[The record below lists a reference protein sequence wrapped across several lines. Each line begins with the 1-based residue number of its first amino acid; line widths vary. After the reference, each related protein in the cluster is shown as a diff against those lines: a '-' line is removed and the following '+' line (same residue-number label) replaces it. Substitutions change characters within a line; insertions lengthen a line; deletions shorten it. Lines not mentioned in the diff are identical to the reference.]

1 MTILEQLRIE
11 NPNLA
16 LIPDEELLQKL
27 LLEYQGDL
35 DPDVYMQSLMGEEP
49 VVSPVQAPVLGGKR
63 ALAPTSNVND
73 IGFGQAFTGPA
84 KSSWA
89 RSWGPSITRL
99 KGGIAALSGNE
110 DRAQELY
117 SQAQQEDR
125 GILQNSG
132 YVSFAQATEGPDA
145 GVDTFV
151 KAGLSA
157 IGSSSPFLV
166 EGIAGAVT
174 GAKIGRFAG
183 PVGAAIGAGV
193 GAAVASFP
201 RLFEFNLSRQQEQVS
216 IGNLDTISEGK
227 AALTALPQAALE
239 SVMFPVV
246 GKLFGKIGRTE
257 FSNIINRATTGRV
270 AKGTA
275 LGVTGEA
282 ATEVGQQVL
291 ERYQAGL
298 PIDTPEAIA
307 EYKEAAFAGGFVGGA
322 FGGAAT
328 LAGEATRAIQP
339 TPTPVEKPVETPV
352 QKPLEAPVVK
362 GGIIQPQ
369 QQKDIAKQQAVEEQ
383 AKPVNFAVE
392 QQADKF
398 VVKEQSLDAN
408 NNIVKTTPLNVF
420 NTQEEAIANQKE
432 SQEQKNKVS
441 EQTFFTADEI
451 KTENPT
457 LGNIIDEVELLGNKI
472 APNVKQVY
480 FQKDLALAKGNE
492 SAVKASGGTLGSSV
506 DGWYD
511 RTSDINF
518 ISTSNLDNIQETVAH
533 ENFHALQRVQNRA
546 SGLFTEQEQS
556 ALNTFLPGGTID
568 NINPLVQKALGNDVM
583 TRLRERHLG
592 SEVTPQEMQA
602 YAFGAYTSMKAKG
615 ARLAA
620 PNPVIRAFKKFFDFL
635 KGVGNIFR
643 KNKINNVQ
651 DLFEQARTG
660 KIGKRAVPKE
670 GIDELRTTSLQKAE
684 RAAAKGVTP
693 SVTEPSLSTVSLDD
707 GSQIQSVIPSLV
719 GQIGEKL
726 VKSIY
731 GPKGTIQLR
740 KDFIDSYLT
749 PAQQKAKFG
758 RNDDMK
764 KANTI
769 FKLSK
774 LEQELRNSDGYIMLN
789 NVPKGYERIGF
800 GNKNL
805 TTSYREDKAILERGI
820 KEILPSQQEFALST
834 VPLRKKPPQKFNS
847 IKALGKFFD
856 DKVKESNPL
865 DKKAYN
871 RALDAADKE
880 IKYQLE
886 KQDTGKGWYDSDV
899 AEMFVDLQ
907 QKIPSL
913 NIQENKDL
921 FTIII
926 GITSPQ
932 TTPTENVVKA
942 GRVYS
947 YYEKF
952 GALAIKQPGNELN
965 FGRTTITQQLSLLQY
980 LLDTKGKEGTV
991 DFLNSTHEVRDLDK
1005 VLRESG
1011 AAKYG
1016 SQFTDK
1022 TGKKLNYSADSKI
1035 SGAVRPRNERNEV
1048 LGSYLFGNKIGSF
1061 YLNISG
1067 IADKEGDAVT
1077 KDLWAARSFYRQ
1089 FGQVVDNTKSAQD
1102 GLKGAFLP
1110 IHRNLGDDFFR
1121 ELGKRNDLSAKDA
1134 QAVLW
1139 FYEHE
1144 LFGDLGINNVPAL
1157 YLSSGS
1163 KKYINNYDKGD
1174 NYGTVELENR
1184 KPSIE
1189 VKNRVGQKK
1198 ETETTGEVN
1207 FSVSEGE
1214 NKYEFEDKE
1223 FSVTDRPGGYKG
1235 PIKVSQSIPKNLRK
1249 LIREKTG
1256 ATPKGFAKVYNP
1268 ESNVKTVQFL
1278 VQENLGKSYEGFQSK
1293 FQANRM
1299 IGIVAA
1305 NGYRH
1310 PEGRSDGYEYF
1321 FVEDN
1326 NGNLIGAQQVR
1337 ISKFPKDTV
1346 GFEKVSKIPV
1356 SSKSVRKYFYKT
1368 FVPPEDL
1375 VKIKNPRSA
1384 NYDAGLDERY
1394 EEDIDALIEKNREIY
1409 DAERNKETSKFFK
1422 KALELDVGG
1431 SYNVRASEALFQE
1444 ALNFAKSNNVE
1455 DIVLTDVVNEQAKR
1469 AFKKRGF
1476 KEVKSSSIF
1485 YGLIT
1490 GLTGK
1495 KQELNLVAKVSDL
1508 DSQIEAQVEQEIAPE
1523 TIKSDLELSVSSDT
1537 AIKDTDVNAFLKS
1550 GSDVTSYNPEEY
1562 LAAAETRGPLVG
1574 HCAACAYVV
1583 QKNYG
1588 GDVMQVFVPPK
1599 KGFNKQREKHYFNKL
1614 PDGTFIDLTGEQY
1627 GNQSVTPP
1635 QDFIGRAKI
1644 GPHQWGDSA
1653 RYKGKLNKRFTDFEE
1668 KFNSIKEQDVENTS
1682 KNLYDILPPEFSIS
1696 EDKELLNPSG
1706 TDVGANI
1713 DVDEFAIF
1721 EEILPNPTEVI
1732 TDSITREKGYAA
1744 VRRFVNQR
1752 YAEQIKKFGKPVN
1765 IPDTNMSTFLFNI
1778 YAGRF
1783 PVGTGFGVRL
1793 GDTGFIDLVE
1803 LNESETK
1810 YLSPSAFRK
1819 IGVDLSKQLGVKKF
1833 AGIRTTGARLKADAE
1848 RIEKGLDLVNTRQD
1862 NIATS
1867 EEFNQE
1873 ATEEF
1878 SVSDLKNQVKKID
1891 PSIKKNTETDV
1902 GKLIGGNLYVHKS
1915 AENVIDGLNK
1925 FKKRLPKDFTYDIVK
1940 FDKKENIT
1948 SFIKSPDWDT
1958 AAEPLATTGVRVP
1971 LSGPIKD
1978 LKINQLYHH
1987 KWLFVR
1993 DDYKG
1998 FDSKE
2003 SIKRSMSWLPLRKE
2017 GKVLDKAGWAAIGR
2031 PETWNKVNKFLD
2043 RQSMAKSARQ
2053 RGEGLALPE
2062 AKVLQYLDANI
2073 ARDEDVLSVGAGFAN
2088 KEKELKDKGFNILAE
2103 DTKESGQEKR
2113 LNEAGLFEGY
2123 KEDFISEGRKF
2134 DTVLLSNVIN
2144 VQNEIEA
2151 REELLNQVQQLLK
2164 PDGRLIINLPKKPQ
2178 NPGSPKSND
2187 ELRSILEQRY
2197 EQVETVRINDKR
2209 QSDVFEAK
2217 NPRAETASQN
2227 LDDILSPEFSISE
2240 NKNRLD
2246 NPDSIIEV
2254 DNDPIDAL
2262 NNYGLG
2268 AVFDSSTRLDIPLSD
2283 ANISKEIA
2291 ESVQRVKDGKSSY
2304 AYGSDKDLLEKY
2316 GDPVNVRGSK
2326 IPLFSVGFTIDNEI
2340 VGSAQGIKLGKTA
2353 IIDLVQLRD
2362 SENNYI
2368 SPTGFRTIGFKI
2380 AQELGV
2386 NKFVGQRITGTRAI
2400 KSINENKVF
2409 PLVESSEFNT
2419 LSQEERIES
2428 NLEFSVTDDIVSDAH
2443 QSARNKINPKFA
2455 RTTPV
2460 GYWKQYTDNV
2470 GIKLQQGIIDQ
2481 YASIKKYL
2489 GDEPYKAATMTYAS
2503 GGATEAALLYG
2514 VPFLDNDGAIDL
2526 KEDTLGTGLF
2536 TRLEKLGNKLPIFLE
2551 YVAGKRAE
2559 FLESE
2564 SKETG
2569 FSPEEIQTLISLR
2582 NGNEKLFDEGLADL
2596 NEFNKAFLDMGL
2608 KSGYLS
2614 QEAYD
2619 TWTGGGGYDFY
2630 LPFYRVLQ
2638 EIGETQGPSAA
2649 PSIVNQ
2655 PEIKKLVG
2663 SSRPIQDLLSNIVRN
2678 YNFLTEATLK
2688 NIAALKA
2695 LEAGVEQGVTREVPF
2710 NERSKNAVFARRNGE
2725 RVFFE
2730 VDEPIVLEALQAMN
2744 WGGWQNPAM
2753 GALRNFKRYLT
2764 LGVTFS
2770 PAFRIRNLIRDTIH
2784 SIAVGPLTYNPL
2796 ENVLQGYKTLKK
2808 DKRTGLSE
2816 MRAKMAFGGGEIH
2829 FGHIY
2834 GNDPNATKML
2844 LDRAIDVNTVMKS
2857 DGWSAGGLKLI
2868 TGQLKKALRS
2878 WNETGSFAENIN
2890 RAALYKQLRD
2900 KGVSHFE
2907 ASYQA
2912 RDLLNF
2918 SRHGASPI
2926 VRFLTQSIPFLNAR
2940 IQGLDKM
2947 GRAMGPEQRTQLITT
2962 LGAYSLASI
2971 GLYMMFKD
2979 DEDFKQREQWDRDTY
2994 HWFKFPGSETAFRIP
3009 KPFEVG
3015 AIGTMAERLVEQIV
3029 DDDVHGILFVERLQH
3044 MIGETFAFDYRPQ
3057 LITPAI
3063 EVYANKNEFT
3073 KRPIEPMWMK
3083 RLPATERKYAWTS
3096 SAYTFSS
3103 KLLNTISFDKIQI
3116 SPVQIEHL
3124 VEGYFGFIGSSIAAT
3139 VSIVDYPRNLAKITS
3154 KDSPLFMG
3162 FVKALPSR
3170 QSKYKTEF
3178 YELLSKMNEAHSLY
3192 RNFMRVG
3199 NTEDALKVLNKNKNI
3214 FAWRG
3219 AYTKVNK
3226 QLQQISNQIRLVE
3239 NNKNLSEKEKLDK
3252 VRQLNILK
3260 NNIIQMIRQQTL
3272 DFEKNTGTKVK
3283 RPIFWK

>member
-1 MTILEQLRIE
+1 MTVLEQIRAE

-16 LIPDEELLQKL
+16 LIPDDELLQKL

-35 DPDVYMQSLMGEEP
+35 DPDVYMQSLTSEQP
-49 VVSPVQAPVLGGKR
+49 VVSPVVSPVESLVLGGKR

-73 IGFGQAFTGPA
+73 IGFGQALTGPA
-84 KSSWA
+84 RSSWA

-110 DRAQELY
+110 DRAQQLY

-216 IGNLDTISEGK
+216 IGNLDSINEGR

-246 GKLFGKIGRTE
+246 GKLFGKVGRTE

-328 LAGEATRAIQP
+328 LAGEATRAVQP

-660 KIGKRAVPKE
+660 KIGKRAVSKE
-670 GIDELRTTSLQKAE
+670 GIDELRTTSIQKAE

-693 SVTEPSLSTVSLDD
+693 STTPTDAKQFSLSKIELNEQETKYLDELVNQRFD
-707 GSQIQSVIPSLV
+707 GGTLIDDYTPSIKVRGNTLTINKNEIGKLDEYLDEFNDLERKSRGGEGMLTIPF
-719 GQIGEKL
+719 K
-726 VKSIY
+726 
-731 GPKGTIQLR
+731 LR
-740 KDFIDSYLT
+740 KVEYGKKRLYKI
-749 PAQQKAKFG
+749 A
-758 RNDDMK
+758 ND
-764 KANTI
+764 
-769 FKLSK
+769 L
-774 LEQELRNSDGYIMLN
+774 
-789 NVPKGYERIGF
+789 
-800 GNKNL
+800 
-805 TTSYREDKAILERGI
+805 DKAETISEYDADEG
-820 KEILPSQQEFALST
+820 KQEFALST
-834 VPLRKKPPQKFNS
+834 VKIREKAPEKKLQK
-847 IKALGKFFD
+847 ITEAGKFFD
-856 DKVKESNPL
+856 DMVEETDIMDDKAF
-865 DKKAYN
+865 KKAINETAKEVEFQKGRVLNGLGWYSK
-871 RALDAADKE
+871 DATTTFKL
-880 IKYQLE
+880 LE
-886 KQDTGKGWYDSDV
+886 KVYPNINKGANDQD
-899 AEMFVDLQ
+899 MFTAFTAVLSPNRDPQ
-907 QKIPSL
+907 Q
-913 NIQENKDL
+913 
-921 FTIII
+921 
-926 GITSPQ
+926 
-932 TTPTENVVKA
+932 NVVLA
-942 GRVYS
+942 ARVYD
-947 YYEKF
+947 YYKKH
-952 GALAIKQPGNELN
+952 GSIPIHNPATKKYWTLPNSAK
-965 FGRTTITQQLSLLQY
+965 QLSLLQY
-980 LLDTKGKEGTV
+980 LLDKYGENGTV
-991 DFLNSTHEVRDLDK
+991 EFLRSKKTIRQMAQEQRDAGANGYNDVSIGMKYKSKDPVTK
-1005 VLRESG
+1005 VVTTKTTTKELANYKPTSG
-1011 AAKYG
+1011 PKLG
-1016 SQFTDK
+1016 
-1022 TGKKLNYSADSKI
+1022 TGKKLDD
-1035 SGAVRPRNERNEV
+1035 EF
-1048 LGSYLFGNKIGSF
+1048 LGSMIFGPKVGRFFLDIR
-1061 YLNISG
+1061 NIKTEE
-1067 IADKEGDAVT
+1067 ADGVT
-1077 KDLWAARSFYRQ
+1077 KDIWFSRSFYRQ
-1089 FGQVVDNTKSAQD
+1089 FGQLTDNTPSSRD
-1102 GLKGAFLP
+1102 GLKGTILKKHEQRADEFAVLLAKKT
-1110 IHRNLGDDFFR
+1110 NLSP
-1121 ELGKRNDLSAKDA
+1121 NDA
-1134 QAVLW
+1134 QAALW
-1139 FYEHE
+1139 YYEHE
-1144 LFGDLGINNVPAL
+1144 LYADILKNPSKVRLFAL
-1157 YLSSGS
+1157 SDGAKKFIKELNDGKYKEIESGQPS
-1163 KKYINNYDKGD
+1163 RSVEVRKRIKAREDK
-1174 NYGTVELENR
+1174 
-1184 KPSIE
+1184 
-1189 VKNRVGQKK
+1189 
-1198 ETETTGEVN
+1198 TTGEVDL
-1207 FSVSEGE
+1207 SVS
-1214 NKYEFEDKE
+1214 
-1223 FSVTDRPGGYKG
+1223 
-1235 PIKVSQSIPKNLRK
+1235 Q
-1249 LIREKTG
+1249 RE
-1256 ATPKGFAKVYNP
+1256 
-1268 ESNVKTVQFL
+1268 
-1278 VQENLGKSYEGFQSK
+1278 
-1293 FQANRM
+1293 
-1299 IGIVAA
+1299 
-1305 NGYRH
+1305 
-1310 PEGRSDGYEYF
+1310 
-1321 FVEDN
+1321 
-1326 NGNLIGAQQVR
+1326 
-1337 ISKFPKDTV
+1337 
-1346 GFEKVSKIPV
+1346 
-1356 SSKSVRKYFYKT
+1356 
-1368 FVPPEDL
+1368 
-1375 VKIKNPRSA
+1375 
-1384 NYDAGLDERY
+1384 
-1394 EEDIDALIEKNREIY
+1394 
-1409 DAERNKETSKFFK
+1409 
-1422 KALELDVGG
+1422 
-1431 SYNVRASEALFQE
+1431 
-1444 ALNFAKSNNVE
+1444 
-1455 DIVLTDVVNEQAKR
+1455 
-1469 AFKKRGF
+1469 
-1476 KEVKSSSIF
+1476 EVK
-1485 YGLIT
+1485 
-1490 GLTGK
+1490 
-1495 KQELNLVAKVSDL
+1495 E
-1508 DSQIEAQVEQEIAPE
+1508 
-1523 TIKSDLELSVSSDT
+1523 DLELSVSPDT
-1537 AIKDTDVNAFLKS
+1537 AIKDTDVKAFLKS
-1550 GSDVTSYNPEEY
+1550 GTDVTSYNPEEY
-1562 LAAAETRGPLVG
+1562 FAAAETRGPLVG
-1574 HCAACAYVV
+1574 HCAACAYVI

-1682 KNLYDILPPEFSIS
+1682 KNLDDILPPEFSIS
-1696 EDKELLNPSG
+1696 EDKELLNPPG
-1706 TDVGANI
+1706 TDVSANI
-1713 DVDEFAIF
+1713 DVDELAIF
-1721 EEILPNPTEVI
+1721 EDLLGNGKRYFVSNLTI
-1732 TDSITREKGYAA
+1732 RKQGYAA
-1744 VRRFVNQR
+1744 VRRFVNER

-1765 IPDTNMSTFLFNI
+1765 IPDTNMSPFLFNI
-1778 YAGRF
+1778 YVESS
-1783 PVGTGFGVRL
+1783 PVGKGYGVRL
-1793 GDTGFIDLVE
+1793 GDTAFIDLVE

-1819 IGVDLSKQLGVKKF
+1819 IGVDLSKRLGVKKF
-1833 AGIRTTGARLKADAE
+1833 AGQRTTGARLKVDAE
-1848 RIEKGLDLVNTRQD
+1848 RIEKGLDIVNTRQD

-1873 ATEEF
+1873 AFDEANNIELSVSNDMLTDKEIQNSALPSNVKNKLFLNRDLEDGTKISVRPNLNGKVIKGEDKLFVQTIHPGKNLSKALGYDGAVRVTDPSLNVNQKKRADIALGRENKNPMAAVYGKLSKKEATLEGQVLDFNPKKHHLFVDSDGFAVKSIQGEAVMYNTKIYTTGNLEYYTEENAPKPLEDIN
-1878 SVSDLKNQVKKID
+1878 SEV
-1891 PSIKKNTETDV
+1891 
-1902 GKLIGGNLYVHKS
+1902 
-1915 AENVIDGLNK
+1915 K
-1925 FKKRLPKDFTYDIVK
+1925 FK
-1940 FDKKENIT
+1940 
-1948 SFIKSPDWDT
+1948 S
-1958 AAEPLATTGVRVP
+1958 
-1971 LSGPIKD
+1971 
-1978 LKINQLYHH
+1978 
-1987 KWLFVR
+1987 
-1993 DDYKG
+1993 
-1998 FDSKE
+1998 
-2003 SIKRSMSWLPLRKE
+2003 
-2017 GKVLDKAGWAAIGR
+2017 
-2031 PETWNKVNKFLD
+2031 
-2043 RQSMAKSARQ
+2043 
-2053 RGEGLALPE
+2053 
-2062 AKVLQYLDANI
+2062 
-2073 ARDEDVLSVGAGFAN
+2073 
-2088 KEKELKDKGFNILAE
+2088 
-2103 DTKESGQEKR
+2103 
-2113 LNEAGLFEGY
+2113 
-2123 KEDFISEGRKF
+2123 SE
-2134 DTVLLSNVIN
+2134 
-2144 VQNEIEA
+2144 E
-2151 REELLNQVQQLLK
+2151 
-2164 PDGRLIINLPKKPQ
+2164 
-2178 NPGSPKSND
+2178 
-2187 ELRSILEQRY
+2187 
-2197 EQVETVRINDKR
+2197 
-2209 QSDVFEAK
+2209 
-2217 NPRAETASQN
+2217 AETASQN
-2227 LDDILSPEFSISE
+2227 LDDILSPKFSISE

-2246 NPDSIIEV
+2246 KPGSTIEV

-2283 ANISKEIA
+2283 ADISKEIA

-2304 AYGSDKDLLEKY
+2304 SYGSDKDLLEKY

-2353 IIDLVQLRD
+2353 IIDFVQLQD

-2386 NKFVGQRITGTRAI
+2386 NKFAGQRVTGSKR
-2400 KSINENKVF
+2400 KSRIDRGVEEAVAV
-2409 PLVESSEFNT
+2409 PTTESSEFNT

-2503 GGATEAALLYG
+2503 GGATEGALLYG
-2514 VPFLDNDGAIDL
+2514 VPFLDNDGAIDI

-2564 SKETG
+2564 GKETG
-2569 FSPEEIQTLISLR
+2569 FSPGEIQTLISLR

-2638 EIGETQGPSAA
+2638 EIGETEGPSAA

-2710 NERSKNAVFARRNGE
+2710 NERSKDAVFVRRNGE

-2730 VDEPIVLEALQAMN
+2730 VDEPVVLQALQAMN

-2796 ENVLQGYKTLKK
+2796 ENVLQGYKTLRK
-2808 DKRTGLSE
+2808 DKKTGLSE

-2857 DGWSAGGLKLI
+2857 DGWSSGSLKLM

-2918 SRHGASPI
+2918 SRHGANPF
-2926 VRFLTQSIPFLNAR
+2926 VRFLTQSVPFLNAR

-2994 HWFKFPGSETAFRIP
+2994 HWFKFPGSEIAFRIP

-3015 AIGTMAERLVEQIV
+3015 AIGTIAERLVEQIV
-3029 DDDVHGILFVERLQH
+3029 DDDVHGSLFVERLMH
-3044 MIGETFAFDYRPQ
+3044 MTGETFAFDYKPQ
-3057 LITPAI
+3057 LITPAL

-3073 KRPIEPMWMK
+3073 ERPIVTDWMK
-3083 RLPATERKYAWTS
+3083 RLPASERKYAWTK

-3103 KLLNTISFDKIQI
+3103 KLLNTISFDQIQI

-3178 YELLSKMNEAHSLY
+3178 YELLSKMNETNSLY
-3192 RNFMRVG
+3192 RSFMRVG
-3199 NTEDALKVLNKNKNI
+3199 NTEDALKVYNKNKNI

-3226 QLQQISNQIRLVE
+3226 QLQQISNQIRIVE

-3272 DFEKNTGTKVK
+3272 DFEKNTGTRVK